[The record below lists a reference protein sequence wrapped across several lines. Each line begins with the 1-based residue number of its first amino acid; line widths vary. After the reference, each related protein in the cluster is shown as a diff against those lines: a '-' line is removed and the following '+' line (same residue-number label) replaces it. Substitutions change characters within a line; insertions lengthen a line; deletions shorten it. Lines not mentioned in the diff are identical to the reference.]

1 MSAPL
6 RREPVGVGEVWE
18 ELHTPLLGFILAHVR
33 DRDLAEDLLQDVM
46 MRVHRHA
53 DEVHRVAAID
63 AWVHQIARNAI
74 VDHYR
79 RAVVRREL
87 PSGIEPRSERPEAA
101 AIGGDPSG
109 ELAACVRPLLARL
122 SPAHRQALELT
133 ELGGLTQ
140 TAAAEQ
146 LGLST
151 SGMKS
156 RVQRARAE
164 LKDVFVA
171 CCDIE
176 LDGHARVT
184 GYRPQGDACL

>member
-1 MSAPL
+1 MSISLP
-6 RREPVGVGEVWE
+6 REPIGVGEVWE

-46 MRVHRHA
+46 VRVHRHA
-53 DEVHRVAAID
+53 DEVERVAAFD

-87 PSGIEPRSERPEAA
+87 PSGIEPRSELPDDVEAS
-101 AIGGDPSG
+101 GGDSG
-109 ELAACVRPLLARL
+109 RKVATCVRLLLTRL

-140 TAAAEQ
+140 RLPRSS
-146 LGLST
+146 LG
-151 SGMKS
+151 
-156 RVQRARAE
+156 
-164 LKDVFVA
+164 
-171 CCDIE
+171 C
-176 LDGHARVT
+176 
-184 GYRPQGDACL
+184 RPPG